1 MVKPDNSTDDTY
13 GELCAGGKRGVP
25 AGAGKCRISPALGP
39 SDRPEAG
46 LHEDCIVEKNSNL
59 WHVGVHVLLEVHG
72 EELKDEVELGLLH
85 QNVLEGD
92 DVRVLQLLQQRYL
105 ADGS

>member
-1 MVKPDNSTDDTY
+1 MENS
-13 GELCAGGKRGVP
+13 
-25 AGAGKCRISPALGP
+25 ALVAKEE
-39 SDRPEAG
+39 SLQQLVSVG
-46 LHEDCIVEKNSNL
+46 LHQHRVHLTVLKPGCRKTVLFKISNL
-59 WHVGVHVLLEVHG
+59 GYVGVHVLLEVHG

-85 QNVLEGD
+85 ENVLEGD

>member
-1 MVKPDNSTDDTY
+1 MENS
-13 GELCAGGKRGVP
+13 
-25 AGAGKCRISPALGP
+25 ALVAEEE
-39 SDRPEAG
+39 SLQQLVSVG
-46 LHEDCIVEKNSNL
+46 LHQHRVHLTVLKPCCMKTVLWKKNSNL
-59 WHVGVHVLLEVHG
+59 GHVGVHVLLEVHG
-72 EELKDEVELGLLH
+72 KELKDEVELGLQH

>member
-1 MVKPDNSTDDTY
+1 MENS
-13 GELCAGGKRGVP
+13 
-25 AGAGKCRISPALGP
+25 ALVAEEE
-39 SDRPEAG
+39 SLQQLVSVG
-46 LHEDCIVEKNSNL
+46 LHQHRVHLTVLKPCCMKTVLWKKNSNL
-59 WHVGVHVLLEVHG
+59 GHVGVHVLLEVHG

-92 DVRVLQLLQQRYL
+92 DVRMLQLLQQRYL